1 MSIRVGIPR
10 CLLYYQ
16 YGAIWEEFL
25 KELGAEVVVSGATT
39 RATLDSGSVLDEVCL
54 PVKVALGHVQ
64 EIMEQVDYLFIPRIV
79 SVAEG
84 QYTCPKIIGI
94 PDLLRTNI
102 AGLPPIIDIN
112 VNLRQN
118 RRSLYK
124 AVVEAGRM
132 LGKGP
137 VRSLYAWHRAARR
150 LRPAEDSGG
159 DSERR
164 RIALIGH
171 PYIIHDPQVSMDVLN
186 RLKHLEMDVVTSE
199 MVADGEAEA
208 AAQGLHKKMF
218 WTYSHRMLGAALAL
232 MQEPRPV
239 EGLIFMTSFSCG
251 PDALTAEL
259 IDQHAQSRSI
269 PYMLLT
275 VDEHTA
281 EAGLIT
287 RLEAFTDMLKRRWA
301 HC

>member
-1 MSIRVGIPR
+1 MAIRVGIPR

-16 YGAIWEEFL
+16 YGAIWENFL
-25 KELGAEVVVSGATT
+25 KELGAEVVISGDTT
-39 RATLDSGSVLDEVCL
+39 RATLDSGSALDEVCL
-54 PVKVALGHVQ
+54 PVKVAFGHVQ
-64 EIMEQVDYLFIPRIV
+64 EIMQQVDYLFIPRVV
-79 SVAEG
+79 SVSEG
-84 QYTCPKIIGI
+84 QYTCPKIIGM

-102 AGLPPIIDIN
+102 PGLPPIIDIN
-112 VNLRQN
+112 VNLRQS
-118 RRSLYK
+118 RRNLYK
-124 AVVEAGRM
+124 AVVEAGRI

-137 VRSLYAWHRAARR
+137 VRSLYAWYRAVRR
-150 LRPAEDSGG
+150 PKKQENAGG
-159 DSERR
+159 DSEHRK
-164 RIALIGH
+164 IALIGH

-186 RLKHLEMDVVTSE
+186 RLRKLDMDVVTPE
-199 MVADGEAEA
+199 MVNDGEVEA
-208 AAQGLHKKMF
+208 AAKILHKKMF

-232 MQEPRPV
+232 MKEPRPV
-239 EGLIFMTSFSCG
+239 DGLIFMTSFSCG

-259 IDQHAQSRSI
+259 IDQHAQSQSI

-281 EAGLIT
+281 EAGFVT